1 MIKSVTQHSYFEKK
15 PNKQMGRLQNNPSI
29 RWVHPK
35 STHAHPL
42 TWGNKKGAKFGYRSK
57 RTRDIF
63 YQKLAMFWRPPR
75 TKFGYRSKRTRDIFY
90 QKLAMFWRPPRTKF
104 GYRSKWTRDIFQ
116 QKLAM
121 FWGPLRT
128 KFGSFSNFVMLHHG
142 QHAKGN
148 LVRNL
153 PLNGNK

>member
-75 TKFGYRSKRTRDIFY
+75 TKFGYRSKRTRDIF
-90 QKLAMFWRPPRTKF
+90 
-104 GYRSKWTRDIFQ
+104 Q
-116 QKLAM
+116 QNLAM

-153 PLNGNK
+153 ALNGNK